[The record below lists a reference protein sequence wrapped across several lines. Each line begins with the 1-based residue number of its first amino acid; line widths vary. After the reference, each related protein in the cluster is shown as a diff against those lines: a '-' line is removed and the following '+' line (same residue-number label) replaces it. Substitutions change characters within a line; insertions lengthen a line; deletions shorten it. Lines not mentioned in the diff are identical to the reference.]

1 MILGRYRFT
10 SLGLDTFFPKHV
22 FTRGDRPCKV
32 CKPPM
37 VDLGTCDYI
46 PLDFTRKIT
55 PKEYFIDAYV
65 KEVFELENI
74 CDSTKRMCMIL
85 DAKN

>member
-1 MILGRYRFT
+1 
-10 SLGLDTFFPKHV
+10 
-22 FTRGDRPCKV
+22 
-32 CKPPM
+32 M

-46 PLDFTRKIT
+46 PLYFTRNIT